1 MVSAWRHKRVD
12 QISDRDVREFFRR
25 VARLQVGNAT
35 KNNYVRYYRAVMN
48 SARDELR
55 AIDYVPKVKALP
67 GKARTDFLEKAQL
80 YALAG
85 ALDPLR
91 ADIMWTTV
99 YTGLRKSNV
108 SKMKI
113 EWLDKDRQHCTLP
126 PEVTKNGEDHEV
138 PLFGKSRE
146 IILRRLEIVEDLQ
159 HKHSWLPEIEYV
171 FVQTGGMK
179 KTLGKPLTQVT
190 NKTWRAAIKNAGIK
204 KGTRFHDLRHTFA
217 TMHKRAGTADSDL
230 QTLE

>member
-1 MVSAWRHKRVD
+1 MSELRFDELAQEYLSQPSARQGNKKSYWANRAVDRMVSAWRHKRVD

-48 SARDELR
+48 FARDELR

-91 ADIMWTTV
+91 ADIMWTAV

-108 SKMKI
+108 SKMKV
-113 EWLDKDRQHCTLP
+113 EWLDKDRQHCTSAP
-126 PEVTKNGEDHEV
+126 RSHK
-138 PLFGKSRE
+138 KW
-146 IILRRLEIVEDLQ
+146 RR
-159 HKHSWLPEIEYV
+159 P
-171 FVQTGGMK
+171 
-179 KTLGKPLTQVT
+179 
-190 NKTWRAAIKNAGIK
+190 
-204 KGTRFHDLRHTFA
+204 
-217 TMHKRAGTADSDL
+217 
-230 QTLE
+230 